1 MQEDTT
7 TGWAGWAAFAAF
19 MMILIGGFHAIQGFA
34 AILKDDFY
42 AVTPNYVF
50 EFDVTTW
57 GWIHLVVGVIVV
69 IAGFAIF
76 SGAAWARTI
85 GVIMAFLSAIANF
98 AWLPY
103 YPVWSVI
110 VITICVL
117 VIYALIV
124 HGRELRSA

>member
-1 MQEDTT
+1 
-7 TGWAGWAAFAAF
+7 
-19 MMILIGGFHAIQGFA
+19 
-34 AILKDDFY
+34 
-42 AVTPNYVF
+42 
-50 EFDVTTW
+50 
-57 GWIHLVVGVIVV
+57 
-69 IAGFAIF
+69 
-76 SGAAWARTI
+76 
-85 GVIMAFLSAIANF
+85 MAFLSAIANF